1 MPLRNV
7 ATTFTIEQQRLEI
20 NNLAGDVN
28 NIATGVTNVGT
39 AATANALAAGATGA
53 DLTLSGTLTVNGS
66 QTILNTATLEV
77 EDKNII
83 IAKGSTTDA
92 AASGGGITLK
102 GADDKTLLY
111 NQTGDKWEFNKPLN
125 VGGSAATAGSW
136 GQTDWNLEVFDSAA
150 DCYTLLAG
158 AAGAAIELRDTV
170 TSEAFVI
177 AANGDCNLYSYKS
190 GDSMSFHTTDGNGTG
205 KRLTITDGGDVKIG
219 LDSVTTRTDSAHYGF
234 NITGKSGTTGAGSI
248 FFNDSADNCDANIAA
263 DNGVLMITADYSDN
277 TAGSAIKFRVDGSSE
292 KMVIDSSG
300 NVGVGISVPT
310 RKLDVRESGANDIA
324 TFINSDTTNGYGVNI
339 KGGGTA
345 ANRYALRVA
354 NGADTECFKVKA
366 DGYVEFTGSNDL
378 RVTLGSTGTAGEN
391 SSNWIRASG
400 ADFMYNAASGQH
412 KWEIGGTEVATLTAD
427 KFQASQVWDG
437 RGHLRRLSPVAPG
450 GVYDVVAG
458 DNGTQGRY
466 VFTTNN
472 VRLANGMTA
481 GDMITI
487 INNGGSD
494 ITIDAATNSVTLTNS
509 ADASTGDRTLAS
521 KGMATVLYVGSAT
534 AFISGA
540 GLS

>member
-20 NNLAGDVN
+20 NALAGDVN
-28 NIATGVTNVGT
+28 NIATGVTAVANATTAVNATNATT
-39 AATANALAAGATGA
+39 AATANALAASATGA

-102 GADDKTLLY
+102 GANDKTISY
-111 NQTGDKWEFNKPLN
+111 NQTGDKWVSNKDFEVPQLIATQGATTEFIQ
-125 VGGSAATAGSW
+125 ATS
-136 GQTDWNLEVFDSAA
+136 TN
-150 DCYTLLAG
+150 
-158 AAGAAIELRDTV
+158 
-170 TSEAFVI
+170 
-177 AANGDCNLYSYKS
+177 
-190 GDSMSFHTTDGNGTG
+190 NGTRSIGSFEG
-205 KRLTITDGGDVKIG
+205 K
-219 LDSVTTRTDSAHYGF
+219 
-234 NITGKSGTTGAGSI
+234 
-248 FFNDSADNCDANIAA
+248 
-263 DNGVLMITADYSDN
+263 
-277 TAGSAIKFRVDGSSE
+277 
-292 KMVIDSSG
+292 DSSG
-300 NVGVGISVPT
+300 NAVTLKLGGYGDTQRGEIFTHSNHALGFATNNAATQMVLSTDGKLGLGTVTPNRDLEVYKDAAQASIGIIASTTGQSSLWLGNTGDINVGGIYYEHSNNALGFRVNDAERLRITDNGLSVNANHDIRFENGT
-310 RKLDVRESGANDIA
+310 WSGEVAGKIQQ
-324 TFINSDTTNGYGVNI
+324 NSDWLYVQ
-339 KGGGTA
+339 GGTSGIKFRSSA
-345 ANRYALRVA
+345 GSNTL
-354 NGADTECFKVKA
+354 ECDSSGNA
-366 DGYVEFTGSNDL
+366 SFTGTVS
-378 RVTLGSTGTAGEN
+378 
-391 SSNWIRASG
+391 
-400 ADFMYNAASGQH
+400 
-412 KWEIGGTEVATLTAD
+412 
-427 KFQASQVWDG
+427 DG
-437 RGHLRRLSPVAPG
+437 RGNLRRISPVNPV

-466 VFTTNN
+466 VFTTDN
-472 VRLANGMTA
+472 VRLVGGMTS
-481 GDMITI
+481 GDVITI

>member
-7 ATTFTIEQQRLEI
+7 ATSFTIEQQRLEI
-20 NNLAGDVN
+20 NALAGDVN

-53 DLTLSGTLTVNGS
+53 DLTLSGTLTVNGTE
-66 QTILNTATLEV
+66 TILNTSTLEV
-77 EDKNII
+77 EDKNIV
-83 IAKGSTTDA
+83 IAKGATTDA

-102 GADDKTLLY
+102 GANDKTLLY

-158 AAGAAIELRDTV
+158 AAGAAIELKDTV
-170 TSEAFVI
+170 TGEAFVL

-190 GDSMSFHTTDGNGTG
+190 GDSMSFHTTDGNGTE

-292 KMVIDSSG
+292 KMVIDSNGLKVNANHDIRFENGTWSGEVAGKIQQNSDWLYVQGGTSGIKFRSSAGANTLECDSSG
-300 NVGVGISVPT
+300 NAG
-310 RKLDVRESGANDIA
+310 
-324 TFINSDTTNGYGVNI
+324 
-339 KGGGTA
+339 
-345 ANRYALRVA
+345 
-354 NGADTECFKVKA
+354 
-366 DGYVEFTGSNDL
+366 FTGTVS
-378 RVTLGSTGTAGEN
+378 
-391 SSNWIRASG
+391 
-400 ADFMYNAASGQH
+400 
-412 KWEIGGTEVATLTAD
+412 
-427 KFQASQVWDG
+427 DG
-437 RGHLRRLSPVAPG
+437 RGNLRRISPVNPV

-466 VFTTNN
+466 IFTTDN
-472 VRLANGMTA
+472 VRLANGMTG
-481 GDMITI
+481 GDVITI

-534 AFISGA
+534 AFITGA